1 MKATNESYTYLQH
14 EVLIGLEGETN
25 IIRHFSRLC
34 MLRPSKHYLALQ
46 WGNKC
51 IFENSIPIVLNLIV
65 AHGMML
71 AVPSVSEASFFG
83 FLAFAEDHVVRLDP
97 WTILAKG
104 REGDSIDSL
113 IEASARVNFVKY

>member
-1 MKATNESYTYLQH
+1 M
-14 EVLIGLEGETN
+14 
-25 IIRHFSRLC
+25 
-34 MLRPSKHYLALQ
+34 
-46 WGNKC
+46 
-51 IFENSIPIVLNLIV
+51 VLNLIV

-97 WTILAKG
+97 RTILAKS
-104 REGDSIDSL
+104 REGDSVDSL